1 MARDRSSEAVQQQ
14 QPVENWW
21 TPGRVR
27 RLLSVYPQLKE
38 AAYLDCR
45 IDAPDGET
53 ARGGMPSQQPR
64 LVPRTID
71 LVMMKADLDVAI
83 ARLPVHLRLVALAYY
98 VEGMQD
104 VLAVAKMLGKSVR
117 TVFSHKR
124 QALDGVIEHLCAESR
139 CSKPP
144 TRRDIQS
151 REP

>member
-83 ARLPVHLRLVALAYY
+83 ARLPVHLRLVALAYWVHGY
-98 VEGMQD
+98 CD
-104 VLAVAKMLGKSVR
+104 VRSVARILGTKFETTR
-117 TVFSHKR
+117 RR
-124 QALDGVIEHLCAESR
+124 QLQASCEIVAHLCGE
-139 CSKPP
+139 
-144 TRRDIQS
+144 D
-151 REP
+151 